1 MFRAPTGGP
10 GPRLE
15 VTQAVLKWLR
25 DERGVKEPSIE
36 RADEKLVSDLRGH
49 PEFKITA
56 TREHFDYLYLSENL
70 IKLSGNR
77 YHGKKNHMNKF
88 RKTYE
93 FSYAPLARKH
103 QGLPGG
109 F

>member
-1 MFRAPTGGP
+1 MAT
-10 GPRLE
+10 
-15 VTQAVLKWLR
+15 LK
-25 DERGVKEPSIE
+25 
-36 RADEKLVSDLRGH
+36 
-49 PEFKITA
+49 FKITA

-93 FSYAPLARKH
+93 FSYAPLGPENIKACLAVSDLWCKAKRCHEDINLMDKAAA
-103 QGLPGG
+103 
-109 F
+109 